1 MSGNYI
7 ALIPAYKPS
16 SNLLNLLKSLSDLG
30 FRIVVVN
37 DGSGLDYEKL
47 FFDCSRYAEVLHH
60 ERNQGKGSALKTG
73 LRYIY
78 KTYRADCVVVTV
90 DADGQHRASD
100 ALKIVKL
107 AESSPRSIVLG
118 CRKLGKTAP
127 LRSRFG
133 NGITR
138 FVFRCSTGRKVYDTQ
153 TGLRAFDGNMI
164 PKMIIIEGERYEYEM
179 NVLLRLAK
187 ENTTIVEQEI
197 ETIYLDNN
205 ASSHF
210 DAVKDS
216 ARIYKEI
223 LKFSASSFVGF
234 LTDYAAYSLLLLFG
248 CGLTLSNV
256 IARILS
262 ASVNFTL
269 NRKIVFK
276 SDDNLLPAILKYIIL
291 AVCIL
296 AGNTLVLNLLVNK
309 LGVNPMLAKLI
320 TELLF
325 FMISWIVQR
334 TVVFK
339 HKGGV

>member
-16 SNLLNLLKSLSDLG
+16 SDLLNLLKSLSNLG
-30 FRIVVVN
+30 FCIVVVN

-60 ERNQGKGSALKTG
+60 EKNQGKGSALKTG

-78 KTYRADCVVVTV
+78 KTYRADCIVVTV
-90 DADGQHRASD
+90 DADGQHLASD

-107 AESSPRSIVLG
+107 AESSPQSIILG

-138 FVFRCSTGRKVYDTQ
+138 FVFHCSTGRKVYDTQ

-164 PKMIIIEGERYEYEM
+164 PKMIVIEGERYEYEM

-187 ENTTIVEQEI
+187 ENTAIIEQEI

-223 LKFSASSFVGF
+223 LKFSAASFVGF

-276 SDDNLLPAILKYIIL
+276 SDVNLLQAALKYIIL
-291 AVCIL
+291 ALCIL
-296 AGNTLVLNLLVNK
+296 AGNTLVLNLLVNE
-309 LGVNPMLAKLI
+309 LNINRMLAKLI

>member
-1 MSGNYI
+1 MSGNYV

-16 SNLLNLLKSLSDLG
+16 SDLLDLLKNLSDLS

-47 FFDCSRYAEVLHH
+47 FFDCTRYAEVLHH
-60 ERNQGKGSALKTG
+60 EKNQGKGSALKTG

-90 DADGQHRASD
+90 DADGQHLAND

-118 CRKLGKTAP
+118 CRKLGKTVP

-187 ENTTIVEQEI
+187 EDTAIIEQEI

-223 LKFSASSFVGF
+223 LKFSAASFVGF
-234 LTDYAAYSLLLLFG
+234 LTDYAAYSLLLLLG
-248 CGLTLSNV
+248 CGLTFSNIV
-256 IARILS
+256 ARIIS

-269 NRKIVFK
+269 NRRVVFK
-276 SDDNLLPAILKYIIL
+276 SGGKLLPAILKYIIL
-291 AVCIL
+291 AICIL
-296 AGNTLVLNLLVNK
+296 VGNTLVLNLLVNEFRI
-309 LGVNPMLAKLI
+309 NRMIAKLI

-325 FMISWIVQR
+325 FVVSWIVQR
-334 TVVFK
+334 TVVFNK
-339 HKGGV
+339 RGGV